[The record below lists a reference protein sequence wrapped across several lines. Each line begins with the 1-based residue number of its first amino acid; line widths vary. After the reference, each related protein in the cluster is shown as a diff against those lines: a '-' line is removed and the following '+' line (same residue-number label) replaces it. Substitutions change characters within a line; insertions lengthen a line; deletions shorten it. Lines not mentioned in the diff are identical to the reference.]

1 MVKAR
6 NGLQGMRQQDKI
18 ACWVVLAACVQDEA
32 GKCEAIER
40 ERESVC
46 GKDRSRMQDT
56 IG

>member
-6 NGLQGMRQQDKI
+6 NGPQGMRQQDKI
-18 ACWVVLAACVQDEA
+18 ACWVVLVACVQDVA

-40 ERESVC
+40 ES

-56 IG
+56 TG